1 MLTVVNIKVILQHK
15 NQIKMKRIFIAAISG
30 CVILFIWG
38 AFSHLVLLIG
48 VGFTPLPNEDKII
61 KTLESSIPA
70 KGLYFFPG
78 KDFRRSTAE
87 QESAFE
93 KKFTTGPVG
102 ILAYRPV
109 GGNPF
114 SPNKLMTQLTSSFIS
129 TLILSFIVSL
139 IAASYWKR
147 VLAVSLLGC
156 LACASVSTIYWNWYE
171 FPTDF
176 FLAQCIDQIA
186 GCLLAGLAIAKI
198 VPPSTRIVHT

>member
-1 MLTVVNIKVILQHK
+1 
-15 NQIKMKRIFIAAISG
+15 MKRIVVAAIAG

-61 KTLESSIPA
+61 KTLESSLPA

-78 KDFRRSTAE
+78 KDFRQSTTE

-93 KKFTTGPVG
+93 TRFKTGPVG
-102 ILAYRPV
+102 ILVYRPV

-114 SPNKLMTQLTSSFIS
+114 SVNKLMTQLTSNFIS
-129 TLILSFIVSL
+129 TLILASIVSL
-139 IAASYWKR
+139 ITAKYWKR
-147 VLAVSLLGC
+147 VFVVSLLGC

-171 FPTDF
+171 FPTSF
-176 FLAQCIDQIA
+176 FLAQCIDQVI
-186 GCLLAGLAIAKI
+186 GYFLAGLAIAKI
-198 VPPSTRIVHT
+198 VSPSTPKVHATKQF

>member
-1 MLTVVNIKVILQHK
+1 
-15 NQIKMKRIFIAAISG
+15 MKRILMAAISG

-48 VGFTPLPNEDKII
+48 AGFTPLPNEDKII
-61 KTLESSIPA
+61 KTLESSLPK

-93 KKFTTGPVG
+93 EKFKTGPVG
-102 ILAYRPV
+102 ILVYRPV

-114 SPNKLMTQLTSSFIS
+114 SLNKLMTQLASSFIS
-129 TLILSFIVSL
+129 TSILAFIVSL
-139 IAASYWKR
+139 IAAPYWKR
-147 VLAVSLLGC
+147 VFAISLLGC
-156 LACASVSTIYWNWYE
+156 LACVSVSTIYWNWYE

-176 FLAQCIDQIA
+176 FLAQCIDQIV
-186 GCLLAGLAIAKI
+186 GCFLAGLAIAKI
-198 VPPSTRIVHT
+198 VPQSTDKVYTK